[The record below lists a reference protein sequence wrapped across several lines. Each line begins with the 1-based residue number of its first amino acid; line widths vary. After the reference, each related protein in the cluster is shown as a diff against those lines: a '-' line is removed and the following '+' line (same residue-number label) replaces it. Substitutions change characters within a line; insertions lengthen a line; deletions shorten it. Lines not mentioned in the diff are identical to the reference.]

1 MSDERILDAFRRW
14 GYLQAQIDPLG
25 RLKPQPHP
33 ELDVTGEA
41 ADRGRAVYC
50 RSIGLEFMHM
60 PYPDRCRWI
69 QKRMES
75 DPPEPDR
82 SRLLERL
89 VSADTF
95 ERVLQSR
102 YVGTKRYSLEG
113 ATALIPLLD
122 EVLEGSAEHGTEEL
136 VLAMSHRGRLNVM
149 VHIMGKRPADIFAGF
164 EDVDPRS
171 MLGAKLP
178 RSGAIRERNL
188 DFNGHA

>member
-1 MSDERILDAFRRW
+1 MSDETILDAFRRW
-14 GYLQAQIDPLG
+14 GYLQAQLDPLG

-33 ELDVTGEA
+33 ELDVTGQA
-41 ADRGRAVYC
+41 ADRGRTVYC
-50 RSIGLEFMHM
+50 GSIGVEFMHM

-75 DPPEPDR
+75 DAPEPDR
-82 SRLLERL
+82 TRVLDRL

-122 EVLEGSAEHGTEEL
+122 AVLEGSAEHGGRGAGGGHESPRSAERDGP
-136 VLAMSHRGRLNVM
+136 HRGQTPCRYLRRVR
-149 VHIMGKRPADIFAGF
+149 G
-164 EDVDPRS
+164 S
-171 MLGAKLP
+171 
-178 RSGAIRERNL
+178 
-188 DFNGHA
+188 